1 MHNIQ
6 LHYTLQPAGLT
17 PSALVSHPL
26 IGLLQAV
33 AAEGSISAAA
43 RRLGVSYRHA
53 WGELKRWEQEL
64 GEELIVWGKGQS
76 ARLTEFATKL
86 MWAERQTQ
94 ARLAPQISAL
104 QADLQR
110 AFAMAFDP
118 EAHVLTLYAS
128 HDDALLRLQELAT
141 EDRLHLDI
149 RFCGSV
155 DAIRAL
161 NEGRCTLAGFHA
173 RQRPARDS
181 HSALQYRPLLK
192 PGQHKLIGFAQR
204 WQGLMVAPGNPL
216 QLHGWAQIVEQ
227 QARYAQRQLGTG
239 TRVLEAELLQDAGF
253 SGRDLNALSQVE
265 PSHAACAA
273 RVASGEADVALGIA
287 AAAQSHGLDFVPLV
301 SEAYHLV
308 CLKSELDTAPMVALR
323 DLLRSTPWQHTLLG
337 IHGYGPNQCG
347 EVQSLNQ
354 TLPWWRFKTT
364 KPGP

>member
-17 PSALVSHPL
+17 PNALVSHPL

-64 GEELIVWGKGQS
+64 GEDLIVWGKGQS

-118 EAHVLTLYAS
+118 DAHVLTLYAS
-128 HDDALLRLQELAT
+128 HDDALLRLQDMAT
-141 EDRLHLDI
+141 EQRLHLDI

-173 RQRPARDS
+173 RHRPARDS
-181 HSALQYRPLLK
+181 QSALQYRPLLK
-192 PGQHKLIGFAQR
+192 PGQHKLVGFAQR
-204 WQGLMVAPGNPL
+204 LQGLMEAPGNPL
-216 QLHGWAQIVEQ
+216 GLNDWNQIVQ
-227 QARYAQRQLGTG
+227 RQARYAQRQLGTG
-239 TRVLEAELLQDAGF
+239 TRVLEAELLQEAGWNE
-253 SGRDLNALSQVE
+253 RDLNALGQVE

-287 AAAQSHGLDFVPLV
+287 SAAQAHGLDFVPLV

-308 CLKSELDTAPMVALR
+308 CLKSELDAAPMLALR
-323 DLLRSTPWQHTLLG
+323 ELLRSSPWQQTLSG
-337 IHGYGPNQCG
+337 IHGYGPNHCG
-347 EVQSLNQ
+347 EVQALNQ
-354 TLPWWRFKTT
+354 TLPWWRFKTA
-364 KPGP
+364 KHGA

>member
-6 LHYTLQPAGLT
+6 LHYTLQPSGLA
-17 PSALVSHPL
+17 PSALVTHPL

-43 RRLGVSYRHA
+43 RRLGLSYRHA

-64 GEELIVWGKGQS
+64 GEDLIVWGKGQS

-118 EAHVLTLYAS
+118 DAHVLTLYAS
-128 HDDALLRLQELAT
+128 HDDALLRLQDVAT
-141 EDRLHLDI
+141 EQRLHLDI

-173 RQRPARDS
+173 RHRPDRNS
-181 HSALQYRPLLK
+181 VSALQYRPLLK

-204 WQGLMVAPGNPL
+204 LQGLIVAPGNPL
-216 QLHGWAQIVEQ
+216 GLNDWNQIVQ
-227 QARYAQRQLGTG
+227 RQARYAQRQLGAG
-239 TRVLEAELLQDAGF
+239 TRVLESELLQEAGW
-253 SGRDLNALSQVE
+253 SDRDLNALDQPE

-273 RVASGEADVALGIA
+273 RVASGEADAALGIA
-287 AAAQSHGLDFVPLV
+287 SAAQAHGLDFVPLV

-308 CLKSELDTAPMVALR
+308 CLKSELDAPPMLALR
-323 DLLRSTPWQHTLLG
+323 QLLQSAPWQQTLLG
-337 IHGYGPNQCG
+337 IHGYGPNRCG
-347 EVQSLNQ
+347 EVQALNQ
-354 TLPWWRFKTT
+354 TLPWWRFKTA
-364 KPGP
+364 KIGA